1 MDEHETD
8 VERMMRQS
16 EEERLIL
23 IKKKVEAFQPLNE
36 RVHTTLKGGMWKRG
50 IIITIKPD
58 FFLLN
63 ETLEGILPVFFQEVS
78 KIEKYIQKEKK
89 EEAQV

>member
-16 EEERLIL
+16 EEDRLIL

-36 RVHTTLKGGMWKRG
+36 RVHITLKGGMWKRG

>member
-16 EEERLIL
+16 EEDRLIL
-23 IKKKVEAFQPLNE
+23 IKKKVEAFQPLNQK
-36 RVHTTLKGGMWKRG
+36 VHITLKGGMWKRG
-50 IIITIKPD
+50 IIMTIKPD

-78 KIEKYIQKEKK
+78 KIEKYVQKEKK